1 VNSPNREAL
10 ARVAKALG
18 PLAAEL
24 VFVGARVAE
33 LLVTDPAGTRVRPTL
48 DSDAVVDVAGKV
60 GYYQFGEKLK
70 RRGFVEDD
78 RPGAPVCRWRCGND
92 VLDVMPADGSVLG
105 FRNAWYGIALHTAVE
120 YALQPG
126 VTIRIAAAPAFLA
139 TKWDA
144 FHDRGGDDWYSS
156 PDLQDIVTVVAGR
169 PEILHEIAESRQ
181 DLRDY
186 LIAATRSFLASGLT
200 EDVIAA
206 ALPDARII
214 EGLVSRVLERFTAI
228 LA

>member
-1 VNSPNREAL
+1 
-10 ARVAKALG
+10 VAKTLG

-48 DSDAVVDVAGKV
+48 DSDTVVDVTGKV

-78 RPGAPVCRWRCGND
+78 TPGAPVCRWCSGDD

-105 FRNAWYGIALHTAVE
+105 FRNAWYGVALDTAVQ
-120 YALQPG
+120 YALEPG

-144 FHDRGGDDWYSS
+144 FHDRGADDWYGS
-156 PDLQDIVTVVAGR
+156 PDVQDIVTVVAGR

-181 DLRDY
+181 DLRNY
-186 LIAATRSFLASGLT
+186 LSAETSSFLASGLA
-200 EDVIAA
+200 EDVIAG
-206 ALPDARII
+206 ALPDARMV
-214 EGLVSRVLERFTAI
+214 EGLVRRVFERFTAM
-228 LA
+228 LG